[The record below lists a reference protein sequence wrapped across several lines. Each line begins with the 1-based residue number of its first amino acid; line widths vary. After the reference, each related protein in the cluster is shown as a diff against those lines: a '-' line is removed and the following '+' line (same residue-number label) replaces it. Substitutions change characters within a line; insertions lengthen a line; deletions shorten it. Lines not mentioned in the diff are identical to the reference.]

1 MMTEQARW
9 GHQVGILENEVANL
23 RQSMLRVETRVEQI
37 YRWLIGLMGGMISS
51 MVLLILSMII

>member
-1 MMTEQARW
+1 MTEQARW